1 MRFVFALV
9 LLAGIGVAGFAAYL
23 AMTQFNNYEK
33 ELQLALKSSP
43 YKMTRVFVTKKPM
56 RYGQILKRSD
66 LAAVEWP
73 VKGVP
78 KNAFTNY
85 EALMGPEGTKQVRT
99 VLRQLDAN
107 EVITGTKV
115 TGLGEDAGV
124 STQLEK
130 GTRAFALRVD
140 VASGVSGFLRPGDRV
155 DVYWNGGVNGEQ
167 ITKLV
172 LENIQLIAIDQTSEE
187 LGSRATVA
195 RTVTVAVSPQVVGE
209 LIQAQSSGS
218 LLLSLRSASEG
229 DETTGTVEI
238 NQSDLL
244 DIQVRQVN
252 KRRVCSVVTRKGGAA
267 VSIVIPCNDN

>member
-9 LLAGIGVAGFAAYL
+9 LLTGIGVAGFAAYL

-43 YKMTRVFVTKKPM
+43 YKMTRVFVTNKPM
-56 RYGQILKRSD
+56 RYGQILKKED
-66 LAAVEWP
+66 LRAVQWP

-78 KNAFTNY
+78 ENAFTDLKK
-85 EALMGPEGTKQVRT
+85 LMGEDGTDKFRT
-99 VLRQLDAN
+99 VLRQLDAS
-107 EVITGTKV
+107 EVITATKV

-124 STQLEK
+124 SAQLEK

-155 DVYWNGGVNGEQ
+155 DVYWNGGVNGQ
-167 ITKLV
+167 RITKLV
-172 LENIQLIAIDQTSEE
+172 LENIQLIAIDQTSGEV
-187 LGSRATVA
+187 GNQTTVA
-195 RTVTVAVSPQVVGE
+195 RTVTVAVSPKVVGE

-218 LLLSLRSASEG
+218 LLLSLRSANEG
-229 DETTGTVEI
+229 DSSTGKIEI
-238 NQSDLL
+238 NQTDLL

-252 KRRVCSVVTRKGGAA
+252 KRRECSVLTRKGGEEFRK
-267 VSIVIPCNDN
+267 VIPCTNN

>member
-9 LLAGIGVAGFAAYL
+9 LIAGIGVAGFAAYL

-33 ELQLALKSSP
+33 ELQLALRSSP
-43 YKMTRVFVTKKPM
+43 YKMTRVLVTNKPM
-56 RYGQILKRSD
+56 RYGQILKKSD
-66 LAAVEWP
+66 LRAVDWP

-78 KNAFTNY
+78 ANAFTNL
-85 EALMGPEGTKQVRT
+85 EALMGPEGSDKVRT
-99 VLRQLDAN
+99 VLRQLDAS
-107 EVITGTKV
+107 EVITATKV

-124 STQLEK
+124 SSQLEK
-130 GTRAFALRVD
+130 GKRAFALRVD

-155 DVYWNGGVNGEQ
+155 DVYWNGSANGEQ

-172 LENIQLIAIDQTSEE
+172 LENIQLIAIDQISGE
-187 LGSRATVA
+187 LGNQATVA
-195 RTVTVAVSPQVVGE
+195 RTVTVAVSPQIVGE

-218 LLLSLRSASEG
+218 LLLSLRSTSEG
-229 DETTGTVEI
+229 DASTGTIQI

-252 KRRVCSVVTRKGGAA
+252 KRRVCSVVTRKGGEA
-267 VSIVIPCNDN
+267 VRIEIPCNDN